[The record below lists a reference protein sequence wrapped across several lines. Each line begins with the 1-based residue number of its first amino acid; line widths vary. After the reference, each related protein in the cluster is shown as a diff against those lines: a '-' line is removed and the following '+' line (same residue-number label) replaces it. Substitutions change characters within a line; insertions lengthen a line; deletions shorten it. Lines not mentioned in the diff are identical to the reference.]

1 VTDTNNQPI
10 LVSGAHRSGTTWV
23 GKMLAA
29 DPQIAYISEPLN
41 VWHRPGVMRIPTP
54 RWYSYI
60 CEDNQSDYEAAFH
73 EMLSFQYHTGLEIS
87 SINSMKDLLR
97 MGRDW
102 WTFSNG
108 SRKSQVPLIK
118 DPFAIFSSEWFSSF
132 LGCQV
137 VIVIRHPAAVTSSL
151 MKLGWNFDFRDLHDQ
166 PLLMRDWLD
175 PYRGEMEHII
185 GSADDLIAQS
195 CLLWRMVYQSV
206 DELRQKLPELIVIR
220 HEDLSLDPKGRFE
233 QLYQELGLEYTP
245 AVEETIRGASSRRN
259 PKETSQR
266 GVHSVRIDSQAV
278 IKSWQQRLSHVE
290 IERVR
295 QLTSD
300 VAPLYY
306 NVGDWQ

>member
-1 VTDTNNQPI
+1 
-10 LVSGAHRSGTTWV
+10 
-23 GKMLAA
+23 MLAT
-29 DPQIAYISEPLN
+29 DPQVGYISEPLN

-73 EMLSFQYHTGLEIS
+73 EMLSFQYHTGLEIN
-87 SINSMKDLLR
+87 SINSMKDLFR

-102 WTFSNG
+102 WTFWNG
-108 SRKSQVPLIK
+108 SRKSQMPLIK

-137 VIVIRHPAAVTSSL
+137 VIVVRHPAAVASSL
-151 MKLGWNFDFRDLHDQ
+151 RKLAWNFDFRDLLDQ
-166 PLLMRDWLD
+166 SLLMRDWLE
-175 PYRGEMEHII
+175 PYRGEMEQILV
-185 GSADDLIAQS
+185 SADDLIAQS

-206 DELRQKLPELIVIR
+206 DDLRQKLPKLIVIR
-220 HEDLSLDPKGRFE
+220 HEDLSLDPIGHFE
-233 QLYQELGLEYTP
+233 QLYQELGLEYTS
-245 AVEETIRGASSRRN
+245 AVEETIRDSSSRKN

-266 GVHSVRIDSQAV
+266 GVHSVQIDSQAV
-278 IKSWQQRLSHVE
+278 IKSWQHRLSQAE